1 MSHRH
6 PAVGFFCAFVV
17 VSLNFISTTDI
28 PADGY
33 GIRPYG
39 LPIPLHSACR

>member
-6 PAVGFFCAFVV
+6 PAVGFFVLFVV
-17 VSLNFISTTDI
+17 ASLNSISTTDT
-28 PADGY
+28 PTGGY

-39 LPIPLHSACR
+39 LPIP